1 MKKATLMLVLM
12 ILTIT
17 SAFAQYVEIGDN
29 GSTDSIS
36 SVPFSGLWDYSWSSL
51 VIPAEQIGNAIEIN
65 SLSFDVFNSPS
76 NYEMLDQKVYLRHT
90 EVDTA
95 GVAYP
100 DPTNNDFTLVYD
112 ANVTWNESGWQG
124 IVFQTNFQYNGTS
137 NLEIVW
143 ENWDADYVS
152 NYPTF
157 RRTDVDYNIASYKRQ
172 DNSFPA
178 VAGATTQQ
186 YPNLRIG
193 FVSEGAPAYPVV
205 VSPANNSLNNELD
218 VDLVWTIGEN
228 TETINVYFS
237 ENQADVLNNVETAL
251 VVDGDLVTSY
261 SPTLENASTYFWKVV
276 ASNSTSEII
285 AATNVY
291 SFSTSYGIAE
301 TPYAQGFENVTAPA
315 LPLGWM
321 SFHEGT
327 SDYSYVDTYTSAT
340 NAYEGE
346 NSLRIANSSDDTGT
360 YIAVLPQVENANN
373 RMKFYAKCSST
384 GSQLLVG
391 YLANIAD
398 ASSFTEIQT
407 IDLTS
412 TYEVHT
418 VELELP
424 RTVRYL
430 ALKHA
435 NVSTYQTIYIDNL
448 LIEEIPANEPTAAT
462 LLTPVNGATAVAL
475 DAELTWEYG
484 ENTTSVN
491 LYLSD
496 DMTEINNLAAEAL
509 VVDNQDVTSFVADLE
524 EWTTYYWLVV
534 SFNAAGYEVYS
545 DIASFTT
552 IMPEGTIQIGTGSEI
567 NKGMPIEPYFG
578 YTYSQSIY
586 TQADVNNAG
595 DIQSIA
601 WHYNGNSAWGPDD
614 IKVYMAHTTLS
625 SFETTSSWVAA
636 DALTLVYDGT
646 LSVTAVDGWV
656 SITLDTP
663 FNYNNT
669 DNLLIAVEEN
679 TAGYHSSTDEFFNTA
694 TEGNVSI
701 SYNNDTIDPDPTDP
715 PTGSLK
721 ACYPNVV
728 FVMDGTVAPLPVV
741 TDLAATVTE
750 SVVVLTWSAP
760 VVGDNTF
767 VEYQIIKDGAD
778 LATTQELTYTDAD
791 LADGVYEYAVKVV
804 YTEGTSAL
812 SNVVTATVATTPVE
826 VEAPVNLTASVSGQ
840 DVTLNWLAPGT
851 VLPDEITEGF
861 EESFPPTGWT
871 TEATNTTATWEQFET
886 VAYDTGDV
894 VPTEGTYQAGVQ
906 WDYSAQDEWLVTSEI
921 SNVNNLTFDYYGSYG
936 SAEGDNYYV
945 KVSTDGGTNWT
956 AVWNASDLAEGENHY
971 ETPISIDLS
980 AYSAETINVAW
991 NFVDGD
997 GQGLWWSTF
1006 IDNIVFSNNGRAIAF
1021 DASELKSFSKADKT
1035 LASPRIRNN
1044 RFAKDPNYVST
1055 RRTRE
1060 LTAYKIYRDGT
1071 EISTVTSDV
1080 LTYTETELD
1089 FANYEY
1095 YVTAVYTEGE
1105 SDPSNTVEVSIVDP
1119 ATTLPPMNLTADVDG
1134 SSVELNWEAPLDL
1147 TNGLWLTKGSEDNN
1161 DGIGTGSAATMHIAH
1176 MYTEAE
1182 LAIYQGMYINSIK
1195 MFPREASATYTL
1207 KVWGGSNG
1215 NTELYSQAI
1224 TDFTNEAWN
1233 EFTLDSAV
1241 AIPSAGPVYIGYY
1254 VNTPTGYPA
1263 GSDAGPAVAGGDM
1276 VKLNDQASWD
1286 VLSSITTI
1294 NINWNIQAFVSPE
1307 GADRA
1312 SYTPI
1317 AMVNRS
1323 AKANNSNAQ
1332 LVAGNL
1338 NPILSSRFNV
1348 ERDVTAY
1355 KIYRDNEEIAEVAAS
1370 VLTYTDADL
1379 ADGTYVYHVTAM
1391 YGDAESFNSNSVTVN
1406 VININPGD
1414 IIIADS
1420 FEDYADFSLQFGDWT
1435 LVDGDLS
1442 ATYGFDGTTF
1452 PNAESMMSYIVFN
1465 PAMTTPALSDESYN
1479 APDGSKYL
1487 ASFAAVTPTNN
1498 DWLISQP
1505 FTLGAQGEINFKAKS
1520 ITSQY
1525 GLERFNVL
1533 VSTGSSNPNDF
1544 ESISGATYTEAPT
1557 TWTSYMY
1564 GLNNYANQTIRV
1576 AIQCV
1581 SDDAFVFMLDDFKVV
1596 SAGGTD
1602 NDDTTVPLFTNALK
1616 GNYPNPFNPET
1627 RISYSVEKA
1636 GKVTLEVYNILGQ
1649 KVKTLVN
1656 DTKEAGSHSVVW
1668 NGQDSAGNSVA
1679 SGLYFYRMKSGTY
1692 SKTSKMILMK

>member
-1 MKKATLMLVLM
+1 MKKHLIV
-12 ILTIT
+12 ILTLLLAVGLFSQTIT
-17 SAFAQYVEIGDN
+17 APQ
-29 GSTDSIS
+29 GSGTETDPYLIS
-36 SVPFSGLWDYSWSSL
+36 SYENLNWLTSRDSLIEVTYLDRMNAYYTQTTEIIFPEAITDWDENQGFMPIGWGSLSESFPFSGDYNGQGHTITNLYINRPTMDSVALFGLLITGTIEDLGLIDVNVTGSWGIAGL
-51 VIPAEQIGNAIEIN
+51 VGEMDTNSIVNNCFVTGEIIGEAIVGGITSYNFESEINNSYFIGNLESLEAIGGIAGYNDNATITN
-65 SLSFDVFNSPS
+65 S
-76 NYEMLDQKVYLRHT
+76 Y
-90 EVDTA
+90 A
-95 GVAYP
+95 
-100 DPTNNDFTLVYD
+100 
-112 ANVTWNESGWQG
+112 
-124 IVFQTNFQYNGTS
+124 
-137 NLEIVW
+137 
-143 ENWDADYVS
+143 
-152 NYPTF
+152 
-157 RRTDVDYNIASYKRQ
+157 IAS
-172 DNSFPA
+172 
-178 VAGATTQQ
+178 
-186 YPNLRIG
+186 
-193 FVSEGAPAYPVV
+193 
-205 VSPANNSLNNELD
+205 
-218 VDLVWTIGEN
+218 
-228 TETINVYFS
+228 
-237 ENQADVLNNVETAL
+237 
-251 VVDGDLVTSY
+251 
-261 SPTLENASTYFWKVV
+261 
-276 ASNSTSEII
+276 
-285 AATNVY
+285 
-291 SFSTSYGIAE
+291 
-301 TPYAQGFENVTAPA
+301 FENV
-315 LPLGWM
+315 
-321 SFHEGT
+321 
-327 SDYSYVDTYTSAT
+327 DYA
-340 NAYEGE
+340 G
-346 NSLRIANSSDDTGT
+346 
-360 YIAVLPQVENANN
+360 
-373 RMKFYAKCSST
+373 
-384 GSQLLVG
+384 LLVG
-391 YLANIAD
+391 LNDSSSIHNSFWNSELTPDLPGIAD
-398 ASSFTEIQT
+398 DTNGDIVNSLGKTTEEMKTESTFTVAGWDFTDIWQINDQINDSYPSFTWQ
-407 IDLTS
+407 
-412 TYEVHT
+412 
-418 VELELP
+418 
-424 RTVRYL
+424 
-430 ALKHA
+430 
-435 NVSTYQTIYIDNL
+435 
-448 LIEEIPANEPTAAT
+448 NE
-462 LLTPVNGATAVAL
+462 
-475 DAELTWEYG
+475 
-484 ENTTSVN
+484 S
-491 LYLSD
+491 
-496 DMTEINNLAAEAL
+496 
-509 VVDNQDVTSFVADLE
+509 
-524 EWTTYYWLVV
+524 
-534 SFNAAGYEVYS
+534 
-545 DIASFTT
+545 
-552 IMPEGTIQIGTGSEI
+552 
-567 NKGMPIEPYFG
+567 
-578 YTYSQSIY
+578 
-586 TQADVNNAG
+586 
-595 DIQSIA
+595 
-601 WHYNGNSAWGPDD
+601 
-614 IKVYMAHTTLS
+614 
-625 SFETTSSWVAA
+625 
-636 DALTLVYDGT
+636 
-646 LSVTAVDGWV
+646 
-656 SITLDTP
+656 
-663 FNYNNT
+663 
-669 DNLLIAVEEN
+669 
-679 TAGYHSSTDEFFNTA
+679 
-694 TEGNVSI
+694 
-701 SYNNDTIDPDPTDP
+701 
-715 PTGSLK
+715 
-721 ACYPNVV
+721 
-728 FVMDGTVAPLPVV
+728 
-741 TDLAATVTE
+741 
-750 SVVVLTWSAP
+750 
-760 VVGDNTF
+760 
-767 VEYQIIKDGAD
+767 
-778 LATTQELTYTDAD
+778 
-791 LADGVYEYAVKVV
+791 
-804 YTEGTSAL
+804 
-812 SNVVTATVATTPVE
+812 
-826 VEAPVNLTASVSGQ
+826 
-840 DVTLNWLAPGT
+840 
-851 VLPDEITEGF
+851 
-861 EESFPPTGWT
+861 
-871 TEATNTTATWEQFET
+871 
-886 VAYDTGDV
+886 
-894 VPTEGTYQAGVQ
+894 
-906 WDYSAQDEWLVTSEI
+906 
-921 SNVNNLTFDYYGSYG
+921 
-936 SAEGDNYYV
+936 
-945 KVSTDGGTNWT
+945 
-956 AVWNASDLAEGENHY
+956 
-971 ETPISIDLS
+971 ETP
-980 AYSAETINVAW
+980 N
-991 NFVDGD
+991 
-997 GQGLWWSTF
+997 
-1006 IDNIVFSNNGRAIAF
+1006 
-1021 DASELKSFSKADKT
+1021 
-1035 LASPRIRNN
+1035 
-1044 RFAKDPNYVST
+1044 
-1055 RRTRE
+1055 
-1060 LTAYKIYRDGT
+1060 
-1071 EISTVTSDV
+1071 
-1080 LTYTETELD
+1080 
-1089 FANYEY
+1089 
-1095 YVTAVYTEGE
+1095 
-1105 SDPSNTVEVSIVDP
+1105 
-1119 ATTLPPMNLTADVDG
+1119 TTLPPMNLTADVDG

-1161 DGIGTGSAATMHIAH
+1161 DGIGTGAAATMHIAH

-1505 FTLGAQGEINFKAKS
+1505 FTLGAQGEVNFKAKS

-1564 GLNNYANQTIRV
+1564 GLNDYANQTIRV